1 MYVIIDLALREFFAV
16 FVGYNIIMEECIEN
30 FLFAGTCAKSK
41 MVVVVAATAVV
52 VTVTG
57 GCGSSGGGYRWL

>member
-1 MYVIIDLALREFFAV
+1 
-16 FVGYNIIMEECIEN
+16 MEECIGN

-41 MVVVVAATAVV
+41 MVAVALVAAVAVAV
-52 VTVTG
+52 IG

>member
-1 MYVIIDLALREFFAV
+1 
-16 FVGYNIIMEECIEN
+16 MEECIEN

-41 MVVVVAATAVV
+41 MVAIAVAVA
-52 VTVTG
+52 VTG